1 MSLEPGSILHDR
13 YRIDGQL
20 GKGGMGTVYLA
31 FDQTLQIK
39 VALKEN
45 LNLNPESER
54 QFHREASL
62 LASLRH
68 PNLPRVTDHF
78 ILEGR
83 QYLVMDYIEGED
95 LHARARRQPPTPLDV
110 LRWADD
116 VCEALVYLH
125 SRKPPVIH
133 RDIKPSNIKVQP
145 DGNVV
150 LVDFG
155 LAKVFDHQQTTTGA
169 RGLTPGF
176 SPPEQYGSGRTD
188 ARSDQY
194 ALAATMYNLLTGTAP
209 ADSIER
215 MMGNEE
221 LKPAASLNPAI
232 PPNVDAC
239 LERALSISKDD
250 RFPNVAAFQAAL
262 KGQGSSPTLRAD
274 LPTMKEESSGRPAWL
289 WLGLGG
295 AALVGIVLVG
305 GGVAFALA
313 GGLPAAL
320 TGAASAT
327 PSQVA
332 VVNPSATQPQPPD
345 TSTPEAKVT
354 PTEAGTP
361 TPVPTETATQAPI
374 VIGGGGRIAFV
385 SDRGDGN
392 ALQIWTMNP
401 DGSQPKQITF
411 GPGDKR
417 QPRWSPDGKR
427 ILYVAPGG
435 KDDFGNDLGQ
445 DIWIINVDGT
455 QNEDVT
461 HHAGDDVDP
470 AWSPD
475 GQLIAF
481 TSNRVNDLN
490 QVFLLNSSCLDGE
503 PNACWTV
510 KPTNISAGFAVE
522 SFPAWSPDGN
532 QIAVSASINGAP
544 GRIYIHIPRPGEPE
558 KFDKTDHIVGA
569 ENLAWAPDNVGILF
583 AWIQP
588 TMNEIWLARLSDHG
602 ANPLKLTNSLGNKE
616 PAYSFDGQW
625 IAFTSTRDQNPE
637 VYTMTANGSNQTNIT
652 NSPSS
657 RDMEPNWQPPVQP

>member
-1 MSLEPGSILHDR
+1 MSLEPGSVLHDR

-20 GKGGMGTVYLA
+20 GKGGMGAVYLA
-31 FDQTLQIK
+31 FDETLQIR

-95 LHARARRQPPTPLDV
+95 LHARARRQPPTPLEV
-110 LRWADD
+110 LRWADAVSD
-116 VCEALVYLH
+116 ALIYLH

-133 RDIKPSNIKVQP
+133 RDIKPSNIKLQP

-194 ALAATMYNLLTGTAP
+194 ALAATVYNLLTGVPP

-221 LKPAASLNPAI
+221 LKPARELNPAV
-232 PPNVDAC
+232 PPHVETC
-239 LERALSISKDD
+239 LECALSISQDQRYPD
-250 RFPNVAAFQAAL
+250 MAAFRAAL
-262 KGQGSSPTLRAD
+262 KGQGPTPTVRVDLTKPKAQPKGRSP
-274 LPTMKEESSGRPAWL
+274 WL
-289 WLGLGG
+289 WLVLGG
-295 AALVGIVLVG
+295 AGLLGLLLVG
-305 GGVAFALA
+305 GGVALALA
-313 GGLPAAL
+313 GGIPGLG
-320 TGAASAT
+320 GAAAG
-327 PSQVA
+327 
-332 VVNPSATQPQPPD
+332 
-345 TSTPEAKVT
+345 T
-354 PTEAGTP
+354 PTATAAVAQANSSPTRAADANTPQATTPPTQAGTP
-361 TPVPTETATQAPI
+361 TPAPTDTPTQVPI

-385 SDRGDGN
+385 SDRGEGN
-392 ALQIWTMNP
+392 NLQIWLMNP
-401 DGSQPKQITF
+401 DGTQPQQLTF
-411 GPGDKR
+411 GPGDKH

-427 ILYVAPGG
+427 LLYVADGG
-435 KDDFGNDLGQ
+435 KDSFGNNLGQ
-445 DIWIINVDGT
+445 DLWIINTDGT
-455 QNEDVT
+455 GNMDVT
-461 HHAGDDVDP
+461 HSPGDDTDP

-481 TSNRVNDLN
+481 TSDRVNKLR
-490 QVFLLNSSCLDGE
+490 QVFLLNTDCLDQAEG
-503 PNACWTV
+503 ACWTV

-522 SFPAWSPDGN
+522 YSPTWSPDGS
-532 QIAVSASINGAP
+532 QIAVSTSINGAR

-558 KFDKTDHIVGA
+558 RFDRTDHIVGA
-569 ENLAWAPDNVGILF
+569 EQLAWARDNSGIAF
-583 AWIQP
+583 TWVQP

-602 ANPLKLTNSLGNKE
+602 ANPLKLTNSLGNKD

-625 IAFTSTRDQNPE
+625 MAFTSTRDQNPE
-637 VYTMTANGSNQTNIT
+637 IYVMTANGSNQTNIS

-657 RDMEPNWQPPVQP
+657 RDLEPDWQPAVTP